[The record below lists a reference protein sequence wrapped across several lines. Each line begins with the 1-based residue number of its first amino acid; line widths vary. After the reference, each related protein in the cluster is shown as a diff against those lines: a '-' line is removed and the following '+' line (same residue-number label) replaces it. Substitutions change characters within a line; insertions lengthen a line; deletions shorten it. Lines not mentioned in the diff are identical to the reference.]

1 MDGFNFI
8 DDDSDDFLDDDDFLA
23 DNDFLTDDDFLA
35 DDDFLEDDDFLDDDD
50 FLEDDDFLADDDFF
64 EVEGFSIKSGSSRT
78 SVCGN
83 LFEDSFTGTG
93 VSVFD
98 LEDNEDVPK
107 SFGLLNSIDLF
118 F

>member
-1 MDGFNFI
+1 MDGFNFT
-8 DDDSDDFLDDDDFLA
+8 DDDSDDFLADDDDFLA
-23 DNDFLTDDDFLA
+23 
-35 DDDFLEDDDFLDDDD
+35 DDDD

-78 SVCGN
+78 SVSGN
-83 LFEDSFTGTG
+83 LFDDSFTGTG

-98 LEDNEDVPK
+98 LDDNEDVPK
-107 SFGLLNSIDLF
+107 SIGLLNSIDLF